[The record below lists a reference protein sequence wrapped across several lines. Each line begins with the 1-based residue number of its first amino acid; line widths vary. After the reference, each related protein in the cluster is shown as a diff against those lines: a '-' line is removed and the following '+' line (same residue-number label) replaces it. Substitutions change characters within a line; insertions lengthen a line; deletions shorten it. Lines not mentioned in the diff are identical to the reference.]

1 VTSAHPSGTSRAEP
15 SRDDLAAVLR
25 EATGVVVA
33 SLVHAFG
40 DLDLAEEVFQEA
52 ALAAAET
59 WPRDGLPRSPGAW
72 LNRVAQRKALDRLR
86 HERMKSRREP
96 EIAAEEDR
104 RRAEA
109 ACAER
114 ADDDAVPDERLRL
127 LFTCCHP
134 TLAEDARIALT
145 LRTLGGL
152 TADEVASAFLVP
164 EATMAKRL
172 VRAKSKIRGARIPYR
187 VPTAADLPER
197 LDSVL
202 AVLYLIFNQGWSRAE
217 TAASS
222 GLCAEAI
229 RLARIVVAL
238 LPGAAEAEGLL
249 SLLLLHQARR
259 AARVVDGV
267 WVPLEQQDPSRYDWR
282 DARAGLAVLRAA
294 LARDTLGPYQIQA
307 AISALH
313 LESTTGKPRWDEIAG
328 LYATLESIAPSDVVV
343 LNRSVAVARAEGPA
357 AGLRLLDALAHG
369 GAGRLDAYQPY
380 HAARADLLRR
390 LERRAEA
397 ADAYRRALA
406 LTAGEPERRYLAERL
421 AEIG

>member
-1 VTSAHPSGTSRAEP
+1 
-15 SRDDLAAVLR
+15 
-25 EATGVVVA
+25 
-33 SLVHAFG
+33 
-40 DLDLAEEVFQEA
+40 
-52 ALAAAET
+52 
-59 WPRDGLPRSPGAW
+59 
-72 LNRVAQRKALDRLR
+72 
-86 HERMKSRREP
+86 
-96 EIAAEEDR
+96 
-104 RRAEA
+104 
-109 ACAER
+109 
-114 ADDDAVPDERLRL
+114 
-127 LFTCCHP
+127 
-134 TLAEDARIALT
+134 LAEDARIALT

-313 LESTTGKPRWDEIAG
+313 LESTTGKPRWDEIAA
-328 LYATLESIAPSDVVV
+328 LYATLDSIAPSDVVV